1 MTGTQHRSK
10 HDQLHG
16 GIPIL
21 VHVRVHGD
29 RVAPLKRTVQ
39 RWPGCCNP
47 IHRKFFFFLFTKPG
61 WVPILPV
68 DGMKG
73 EGRMHA
79 FGVGE
84 REKGGRGV
92 STFCRAIITAV
103 QCLSFIICNDPACL
117 SPFPLN
123 PHWAVREGSSSPTQ
137 PSCSRCRQA
146 GRSGNPI

>member
-1 MTGTQHRSK
+1 MTN
-10 HDQLHG
+10 DM
-16 GIPIL
+16 
-21 VHVRVHGD
+21 
-29 RVAPLKRTVQ
+29 VAFQ
-39 RWPGCCNP
+39 YCNP
-47 IHRKFFFFLFTKPG
+47 EFLFSFFRFTKPG

-146 GRSGNPI
+146 GRQAGSRQQAAAAGKQQQAGSSR